1 MGSIYLIRHGQ
12 ASFGADN
19 YDVLS
24 LTGVRQSQV
33 LGEHL
38 SRLGLRFDRCI
49 AGGLRRQQHTA
60 QATLAQL
67 VSAGLPVPEMEID
80 AGFDEFDAESVIRGL
95 LPAMLQDEPD
105 ALHVMRNAAQNRA
118 EFQRLFALIIG
129 RWVDGRHDPA
139 GLQSWLGFVTQVE
152 AALLRLLES
161 ANTGD
166 RIAVFTSGGTI
177 TALLHLITQMPA
189 QQAFALN
196 WQIVNTSL
204 NHLRFRGSDV
214 TLASFNNHAHL
225 QLMNS
230 PELITYR

>member
-67 VSAGLPVPEMEID
+67 VSAGLPVPEVEID

-95 LPAMLQDEPD
+95 LPAMLPDEPD

-118 EFQRLFALIIG
+118 EFQRLFPLIIG

-152 AALLRLLES
+152 AALLRLLER
-161 ANTGD
+161 ANSGE